1 MCVFG
6 EHVSS
11 SLFFNCPGI
20 LFVEGGHPERS
31 TRISPSNFGQM
42 AIIKK
47 RQENGRKNTNTQP
60 HRRRR
65 RLYVL

>member
-11 SLFFNCPGI
+11 SFFFNCPGI

-47 RQENGRKNTNTQP
+47 GKKMGEKTHTQP

-65 RLYVL
+65 LYVL